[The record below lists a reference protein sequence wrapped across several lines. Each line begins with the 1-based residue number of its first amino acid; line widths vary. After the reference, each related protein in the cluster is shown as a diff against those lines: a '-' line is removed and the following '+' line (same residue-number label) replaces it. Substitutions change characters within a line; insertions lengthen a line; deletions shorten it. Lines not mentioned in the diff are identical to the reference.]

1 DVIGKGERPAYR
13 TTILGGNGAGL
24 AVAVF
29 LLRNGDYDLTIIEE
43 SGKLGRDV
51 NPFYLWQYIRLLKER
66 KVKIMTR
73 SKLVAMDE
81 NRLILTGAGA
91 DARVE
96 ADCMIVALQDP
107 DTQWLTSPAISGKE
121 TYVIGDAKKPRRLNN
136 AIHDGY
142 RLGMV
147 I

>member
-1 DVIGKGERPAYR
+1 
-13 TTILGGNGAGL
+13 
-24 AVAVF
+24 
-29 LLRNGDYDLTIIEE
+29 
-43 SGKLGRDV
+43 
-51 NPFYLWQYIRLLKER
+51 
-66 KVKIMTR
+66 MTR